1 MALHKNSAGR
11 GIHQPGQYQVTN
23 NSGATIAK
31 GKVVKVVGKDAF
43 ITVEVVTNPTSEY
56 VLGVVVDDILNG
68 ENGHVARMGLFGQF
82 NTSSFTNQVTLY
94 SDGNGDLTTSALGPQ
109 IGTVMSVDAADG
121 HILLDVHDP
130 ASGAGSGGHNVLIT
144 TLTPTDIANGYVNL
158 PVTPTVPTATLVE
171 LAGAPNQVYGEDFT
185 VSGNTITF
193 ITVNPENLGN
203 ILTSGDKLTLQYK

>member
-82 NTSSFTNQVTLY
+82 DTSGFTNQVTLY
-94 SDGNGDLTTSALGPQ
+94 SDGSGDLTTSVLGPQ
-109 IGTVMSVDAADG
+109 IGTVMSVDSADG

-130 ASGAGSGGHNVLIT
+130 AVGGASGGHNVLIT
-144 TLTPTDIANGYVNL
+144 TITPTDIANGFINL
-158 PVTPTVPTATLVE
+158 PVSPVLPTATMVE
-171 LAGAPNQVYGEDFT
+171 LAGAPNQVYGDDFT
-185 VSGNTITF
+185 VSANIITF
-193 ITVNPENLGN
+193 ITVNPGDLGN
-203 ILTSGDKLTLQYK
+203 ILTSGDKLTIQYK